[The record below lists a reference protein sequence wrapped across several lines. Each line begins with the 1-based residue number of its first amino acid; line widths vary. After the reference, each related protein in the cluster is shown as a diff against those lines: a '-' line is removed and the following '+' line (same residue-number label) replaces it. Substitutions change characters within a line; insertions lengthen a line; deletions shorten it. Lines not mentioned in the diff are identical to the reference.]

1 MIVLT
6 GASGGIG
13 AALLSVLTEIDHVI
27 GIYNATPPETPESD
41 RLSFEQVDIR
51 DLGAIAAF
59 VEKRKK
65 DLSRVTVVH
74 GAVSSI
80 DGLAAE
86 LSESDWDTVMG
97 INLKGNFLLTQALLP
112 AMIAEKWGRII
123 HLSSVVGTNGV
134 PGTLAY
140 SASKTGL
147 QGMSAVL
154 AREYARFNITSNI
167 LVLGYFE
174 VGLIETLSEEQR
186 KDIVARIPGKKLG
199 AVSNIAEAVAF
210 LVRSDYTN
218 AAVINLDGGL

>member
-1 MIVLT
+1 MLFR
-6 GASGGIG
+6 S
-13 AALLSVLTEIDHVI
+13 
-27 GIYNATPPETPESD
+27 
-41 RLSFEQVDIR
+41 
-51 DLGAIAAF
+51 
-59 VEKRKK
+59 
-65 DLSRVTVVH
+65 
-74 GAVSSI
+74 
-80 DGLAAE
+80 
-86 LSESDWDTVMG
+86 
-97 INLKGNFLLTQALLP
+97 
-112 AMIAEKWGRII
+112 
-123 HLSSVVGTNGV
+123 
-134 PGTLAY
+134 GTLAY